1 MCTTGLYYVY
11 HSGQSSSQCHLPG
24 HPAGVVTAPL
34 RLGLL
39 STAKINQLVIAGVPE
54 TVEIVAVASRDG
66 ARAGAYARQWGIAHS
81 HGSYEALLADPEV
94 EAVYISLPNGLHH
107 EWTMSALAA
116 GKHVLCE
123 KPYSRRSAEVEEA
136 WAAAAAHGLVVAEA
150 LMYRHHPQ
158 IFRAKALL
166 DAGEIGH
173 LRLIRSS
180 FSVRLTDVGDIRML
194 RELDGG
200 ALMDLGCYCVH
211 GSRVLGGEP
220 ECVFG
225 EQVLAGSG
233 VDLGFHGTLRFP
245 GDVVAQFD
253 ASFSLPSWQRLE
265 AVGEEGTLL
274 LDAPWRPD
282 WGFTLS
288 IAREAEFEEVDVPQ
302 ADSYRLE
309 LDDFA
314 AAVRGEREPLL
325 GRSDAFGQARTIEA
339 LYLSAESRA
348 AVML

>member
-1 MCTTGLYYVY
+1 M
-11 HSGQSSSQCHLPG
+11 
-24 HPAGVVTAPL
+24 VTAPL

-54 TVEIVAVASRDG
+54 MVEIVAVASRDG
-66 ARAGAYARQWGIAHS
+66 ARARAYAHEHGIARS
-81 HGSYEALLADPEV
+81 HGSYEALLADPEID
-94 EAVYISLPNGLHH
+94 AVYVSLPNGLHH

-136 WAAAAAHGLVVAEA
+136 WAAAAATGLVVAEA
-150 LMYRHHPQ
+150 FMYRHHPQ
-158 IFRAKALL
+158 IRRAKELV
-166 DAGEIGH
+166 DAGAIGH
-173 LRLIRSS
+173 LRLVRSS
-180 FSVRLTDVGDIRML
+180 FSVRLMDSGDIRML
-194 RELDGG
+194 REFDGG

-220 ECVFG
+220 ERVLA
-225 EQVLAGSG
+225 EQVLAESG
-233 VDLGFHGTLRFP
+233 VDVGFHGTLRLP
-245 GDVVAQFD
+245 DDVVAQFD
-253 ASFSLPSWQRLE
+253 ASFSVPSRQRLE
-265 AVGEEGTLL
+265 ALGDEGTLV

-288 IAREAEFEEVDVPQ
+288 IARESDVETVDVPQ

-309 LDDFA
+309 LEDFA

-325 GRSDAFGQARTIEA
+325 GRGDALGQARTIEA
-339 LYLSAESRA
+339 LYRSAEIGA
-348 AVML
+348 AVVL

>member
-1 MCTTGLYYVY
+1 
-11 HSGQSSSQCHLPG
+11 
-24 HPAGVVTAPL
+24 VVTAPL

-54 TVEIVAVASRDG
+54 MVEIVAVASRDG
-66 ARAGAYARQWGIAHS
+66 ARARAYAHEHRIARP
-81 HGSYEALLADPEV
+81 HGSYEALLADPDV
-94 EAVYISLPNGLHH
+94 DAVYVSLPNGLHH
-107 EWTMSALAA
+107 EWTMRALAA

-123 KPYSRRSAEVEEA
+123 KPYSRQPAEVEEA
-136 WAAAAAHGLVVAEA
+136 WAAAADNGLVVAEA

-158 IFRAKALL
+158 VRRAKELV
-166 DAGEIGH
+166 DAGAIGR

-180 FSVRLTDVGDIRML
+180 FSVRLMDAGDVRML
-194 RELDGG
+194 RDLDGG

-220 ECVFG
+220 ERVLA

-233 VDLGFHGTLRFP
+233 VDVGFHGTLRFSD
-245 GDVVAQFD
+245 DVVAQFD
-253 ASFSLPSWQRLE
+253 ASFSVPSRQRLE
-265 AVGEEGTLL
+265 ALGDEGTLV

-288 IAREAEFEEVDVPQ
+288 IARDAEVETVDVPQ

-309 LDDFA
+309 LEDFA

-325 GRSDAFGQARTIEA
+325 GRGDALGQARTIAA
-339 LYLSAESRA
+339 LYSSAETGT
-348 AVML
+348 AVAL